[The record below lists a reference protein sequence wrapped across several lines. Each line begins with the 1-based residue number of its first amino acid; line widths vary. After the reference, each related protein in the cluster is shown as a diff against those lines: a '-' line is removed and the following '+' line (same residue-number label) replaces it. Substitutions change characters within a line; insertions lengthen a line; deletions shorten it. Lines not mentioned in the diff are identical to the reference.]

1 MPASG
6 DRERSEQGVGNLGE
20 RDLSESVEGD
30 GFAPGG
36 LSDRLDPSGK
46 QGATSWLS
54 WRTTLYVLIVGA
66 TCVFLV
72 PLSNLWWLVLLF
84 GALIP
89 LALAAIDR
97 WGTSSRALDKKS
109 QEKELLE
116 TLARGGEVT
125 PATIAMRTSLTVDEA
140 SKMLE
145 ELARKGHLNPRV
157 ENGTMAYAL
166 RDRDAELSDVST
178 PSVAAAESDGAERRP
193 GARNPPD
200 EPLSERE
207 LEVLRLL
214 ASGRTNSEVAKD
226 LFVSIGTVKSHTGN
240 IYRKL
245 QAKNRAEALARAREL
260 KVLR

>member
-1 MPASG
+1 MSASG
-6 DRERSEQGVGNLGE
+6 DRERSEQGVGDLGE
-20 RDLSESVEGD
+20 RDLSESVEDD

-89 LALAAIDR
+89 LAPAAIGR
-97 WGTSSRALDKKS
+97 WGTSSMALDRKS

-116 TLARGGEVT
+116 ALARGGEVT
-125 PATIAMRTSLTVDEA
+125 PAAVAMRTSLTVDEA

-145 ELARKGHLNPRV
+145 ELSSDGHLKFR
-157 ENGTMAYAL
+157 A
-166 RDRDAELSDVST
+166 D
-178 PSVAAAESDGAERRP
+178 DGALVYSLRAQDQQGASDPEVAPNAPQTKPGGPASERLE
-193 GARNPPD
+193 
-200 EPLSERE
+200 EPLSGRE
-207 LEVLRLL
+207 LEVLALL
-214 ASGRTNSEVAKD
+214 ASGRTNAEIARD
-226 LFVSIGTVKSHTGN
+226 LFVAVGTVKAHINN

-245 QAKNRAEALARAREL
+245 DARNRAEALNRAREL
-260 KVLR
+260 KLLG

>member
-6 DRERSEQGVGNLGE
+6 DRERSEQGVGDLGE

-145 ELARKGHLNPRV
+145 ELSRDGHLRFR
-157 ENGTMAYAL
+157 A
-166 RDRDAELSDVST
+166 D
-178 PSVAAAESDGAERRP
+178 DGALVYSLRAQDQKGPSDPGVAPITPQTKPEGPVSERLE
-193 GARNPPD
+193 
-200 EPLSERE
+200 EPLSGRE
-207 LEVLRLL
+207 LEVLTLL
-214 ASGRTNSEVAKD
+214 ASGRTNAEIARD
-226 LFVSIGTVKSHTGN
+226 LFVAVGTIKAHINN

-245 QAKNRAEALARAREL
+245 DARNRAEALSRAREL
-260 KVLR
+260 KLLG